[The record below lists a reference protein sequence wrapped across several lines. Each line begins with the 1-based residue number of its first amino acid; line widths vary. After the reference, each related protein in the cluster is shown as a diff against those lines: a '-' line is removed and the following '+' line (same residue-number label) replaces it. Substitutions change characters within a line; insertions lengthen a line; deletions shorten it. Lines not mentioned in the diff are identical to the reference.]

1 MSAPVFPADKVMK
14 VSLVALTLN
23 EVEGVKAILPRIRPE
38 WYDQL
43 VVVDGGS
50 TDGTLEWCREHGYEV
65 FVQRRPGVRF
75 AYFDALPRFTGDII
89 L

>member
-1 MSAPVFPADKVMK
+1 MASDIMTIPRGIAMVSAPVFPPVKVMK

-50 TDGTLEWCREHGYEV
+50 TDGTLEWCRAHGYEV
-65 FVQRRPGVRF
+65 FVQRR
-75 AYFDALPRFTGDII
+75 
-89 L
+89 